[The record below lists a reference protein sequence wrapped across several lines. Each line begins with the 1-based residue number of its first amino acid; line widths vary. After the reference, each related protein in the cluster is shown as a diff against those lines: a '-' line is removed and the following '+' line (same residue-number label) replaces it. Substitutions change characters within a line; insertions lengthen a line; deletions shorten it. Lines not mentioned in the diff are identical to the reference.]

1 MAFIVKGM
9 EMPTCC
15 DMCEFCIQDFDLVA
29 FCCASNIYWINIS
42 DVPYDKRHPACP
54 LIEIPKDAKL
64 VDANELLDKSEWY
77 GEKATYDNPMPSGE
91 EAVPVEC
98 INDAVII
105 NTERDREDDIRRS
118 D

>member
-1 MAFIVKGM
+1 MAFIVKGLN
-9 EMPTCC
+9 MPTCC
-15 DMCEFCIQDFDLVA
+15 DMCEFCIQDFDDFVA
-29 FCCASNIYWINIS
+29 FCSASTFIHWNHLQ
-42 DVPYDKRHPACP
+42 DVQYNKRHPDCP

-91 EAVPVEC
+91 EAVPIKY

-105 NTERDREDDIRRS
+105 DTEKE
-118 D
+118 